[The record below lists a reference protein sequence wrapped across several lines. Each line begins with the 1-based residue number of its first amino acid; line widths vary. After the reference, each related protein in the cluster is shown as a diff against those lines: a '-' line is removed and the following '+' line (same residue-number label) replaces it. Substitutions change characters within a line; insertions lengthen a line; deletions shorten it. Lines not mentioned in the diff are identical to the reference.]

1 MKPPANNDAPLL
13 RVDKLSL
20 RFSLYDRGLEQR
32 ELEVISA
39 LDVELREGEL
49 TAIAGSSGSGKS
61 VLAHA
66 ILGILPANA
75 RLSGEIRYRGQPLTK
90 KLLEKLR
97 GTELALI
104 PQSVTCLDPTM
115 KVGKQIMGTNRGRR
129 DVEAVFKR
137 YDLPAAVME
146 KYPFELSGCMARRV
160 LVAAAVIS
168 GAKLVI
174 ADEPT
179 PGLSEALAAEAFS
192 HLKELAGSGCAV
204 MLITHDITMALA
216 VADRITIF
224 YAGLSVETALRGDF
238 EGDGGSLRH
247 PYTRAL
253 WRALPQNGFVPL
265 PGFQP
270 RPGTAAGQCRFFSR
284 CPLAAEECLIPV
296 PMRDLRG
303 GKVRC
308 VHAS

>member
-1 MKPPANNDAPLL
+1 MELQTDKAPLL
-13 RVDKLSL
+13 RVDNLSL
-20 RFSLYDRGLEQR
+20 RFNLYGRGLEQR
-32 ELEVISA
+32 ELEVVSA

-49 TAIAGSSGSGKS
+49 MAIIGSSGSGKS

-75 RLSGEIRYRGQPLTK
+75 RLSGEIRYRGQLLTE
-90 KLLEKLR
+90 KLLGKLR
-97 GTELALI
+97 GTEIALI
-104 PQSVTCLDPTM
+104 PQSLACLDPTM
-115 KVGKQIMGTNRGRR
+115 KVGKQIMGINRGKRE
-129 DVEAVFKR
+129 VEAVLER
-137 YDLPAAVME
+137 YRLPASVMGM
-146 KYPFELSGCMARRV
+146 YPFELSGGMARRA

-179 PGLSEALAAEAFS
+179 PGLSEALVAETFS
-192 HLKELAGSGCAV
+192 HLGELAAAGCAV
-204 MLITHDITMALA
+204 MLITHDMTMALP

-224 YAGLSVETALRGDF
+224 YAGLGVETALRGDF
-238 EGDGGSLRH
+238 EGDGSRLRH

-253 WRALPQNGFVPL
+253 WKALPQNGFVPL

-270 RPGTAAGQCRFFSR
+270 RAGTEQCGFFPR
-284 CPLAAEECLIPV
+284 CPLASEECLAPV
-296 PMRDLRG
+296 PARDLRG